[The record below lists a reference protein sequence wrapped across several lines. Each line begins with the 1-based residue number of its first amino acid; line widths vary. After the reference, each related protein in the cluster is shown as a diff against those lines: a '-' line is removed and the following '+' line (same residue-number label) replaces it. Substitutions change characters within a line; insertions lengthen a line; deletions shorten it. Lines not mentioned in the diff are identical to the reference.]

1 MTRDT
6 ARHVRIEDVA
16 RAAGVSITTVSHAL
30 SGKGR
35 LPAARREQVRAVAR
49 GLGYSPNPAA
59 KSLASGKTG
68 LVAVVV
74 SAPGNASIPFTEIDY
89 YVKLINEA
97 TAHAIERGYGVVLAP
112 STAGAETWERIPLDG
127 VIVIDPARD
136 DAAVAGLRARD
147 VPMVFVGR
155 DPCGDASDIV
165 VENDR
170 RTATRMVL
178 NHLIAAGAAHTGILT
193 LSTYESFTEDC
204 LAEYSAWCA
213 ERRTQPLL
221 HIASGDSTAGL
232 HVFREAAED
241 FLLREDRPEGVF
253 CLYERLAVEL
263 LRAAHDHNIR
273 VPQELK
279 VVSINE
285 MGLAETTEPHLTEL
299 EINQGL
305 LGATAAALL
314 ADVLGD
320 RDVSSEQDIPTR
332 LIARAST
339 LGREG

>member
-1 MTRDT
+1 M
-6 ARHVRIEDVA
+6 ARQVRIEDVA

-35 LPAARREQVRAVAR
+35 LPDARREQVQAVAR
-49 GLGYSPNPAA
+49 SLGYSPNPAA

-68 LVAVVV
+68 LIAVVV

-89 YVKLINEA
+89 YVKLISEA
-97 TAHAIERGYGVVLAP
+97 TAHSIERGYGVVLAP

-136 DAAVAGLRARD
+136 DAAVAGLRARR

-155 DPCGDASDIV
+155 DPCGHTSDIV

-170 RTATRMVL
+170 RGATRMAL
-178 NHLIAAGAAHTGILT
+178 DHLVEAGAVHAGILT

-204 LAEYSAWCA
+204 LDEYSTWCA
-213 ERRTQPLL
+213 ERGAQPLP
-221 HIASGDSTAGL
+221 HIASGVATAG
-232 HVFREAAED
+232 HQVFRAAAED
-241 FLLREDRPEGVF
+241 FLHRKDRPAGVF

-263 LRAAHDHNIR
+263 LSTAHDHNIR
-273 VPQELK
+273 VPQDLK

-314 ADVLGD
+314 ADFLGG
-320 RDVSSEQDIPTR
+320 REVSSQRSVPTR
-332 LIARAST
+332 LEARAST
-339 LGREG
+339 LG

>member
-1 MTRDT
+1 M
-6 ARHVRIEDVA
+6 
-16 RAAGVSITTVSHAL
+16 

-49 GLGYSPNPAA
+49 NLGYSPNPAA

-68 LVAVVV
+68 LIAVVV

-97 TAHAIERGYGVVLAP
+97 TAHAIQRGYGVVLAP

-127 VIVIDPARD
+127 VIVVDPARD
-136 DAAVAGLRARD
+136 DAAVAGLRARR
-147 VPMVFVGR
+147 VPIVFLGR
-155 DPCGDASDIV
+155 DPCGETSDIV

-170 RTATRMVL
+170 RGATRMVL
-178 NHLIAAGAAHTGILT
+178 DHLVEAGATHAGILT

-204 LAEYSAWCA
+204 LAEYAAWSA
-213 ERRTQPLL
+213 ERGVQPLL
-221 HIASGDSTAGL
+221 HIASGDSTAGH
-232 HVFREAAED
+232 HVFRNAAHD
-241 FLLREDRPEGVF
+241 FLLRGDRAEGVF

-273 VPQELK
+273 VPQDLK

-314 ADVLGD
+314 ADLLGGCK
-320 RDVSSEQDIPTR
+320 VSSERNVPTR
-332 LIARAST
+332 LIERAST
-339 LGREG
+339 RGREG

>member
-1 MTRDT
+1 V
-6 ARHVRIEDVA
+6 AHQVRIEDVA

-35 LPAARREQVRAVAR
+35 LPAARRKQVRAVANS
-49 GLGYSPNPAA
+49 LGYSPNPAA

-97 TAHAIERGYGVVLAP
+97 TAQAIERGYGVVLAP

-127 VIVIDPARD
+127 VIVVDPARD
-136 DAAVAGLRARD
+136 DSSVAGLRARR
-147 VPMVFVGR
+147 VPMVFLGR
-155 DPCGDASDIV
+155 DPCGEASDIV

-170 RTATRMVL
+170 RGATRMVL
-178 NHLIAAGAAHTGILT
+178 DHLVKAGTNHAGILT
-193 LSTYESFTEDC
+193 LSTYESFTADC

-213 ERRTQPLL
+213 ERGEHPLL
-221 HIASGDSTAGL
+221 HIASGDSTAGHHL
-232 HVFREAAED
+232 FRDAAND
-241 FLLREDRPEGVF
+241 FLLRTDRPEGVF

-263 LRAAHDHNIR
+263 LRAAHDHGIR
-273 VPQELK
+273 VPQDLK

-314 ADVLGD
+314 ADLLEG
-320 RDVSSEQDIPTR
+320 RDVTSQRDVPTR
-332 LIARAST
+332 LIERAST
-339 LGREG
+339 LDQGK